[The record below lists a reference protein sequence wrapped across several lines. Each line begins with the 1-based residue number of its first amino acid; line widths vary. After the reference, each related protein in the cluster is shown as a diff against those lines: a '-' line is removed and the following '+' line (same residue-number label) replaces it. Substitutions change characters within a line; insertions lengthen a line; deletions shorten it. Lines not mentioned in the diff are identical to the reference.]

1 MIRSSKIWRSFSLV
15 VIFAFVLP
23 AQAQRGD
30 FEQIDF
36 TLAETRAEQYKGED
50 LYAVPILVHKL
61 TANLQTDVEKFR
73 AIYLWVCQNIKGD
86 YHLMVENDQ
95 MRRKLK
101 TDTLALMEWNAGFK
115 KEIFQILRKRKRTT
129 CSGYSYLI
137 KEMSELAGLECAI
150 VDGYGP
156 INKLKEYELAIPNHS
171 WNAVKLN
178 DKWYLCDAT
187 WAAGYTD
194 LTTYLFEF
202 DYDDQYWLM
211 PPEEFAKTH
220 QPEDPQWTLLPLAQN

>member
-1 MIRSSKIWRSFSLV
+1 MRKLLQII
-15 VIFAFVLP
+15 IFAFVVST
-23 AQAQRGD
+23 QAQRSD
-30 FEQIDF
+30 FDQVD
-36 TLAETRAEQYKGED
+36 LTRAEALARDHKGED
-50 LYAVPILVHKL
+50 LYALPILVHKL
-61 TANLQTDVEKFR
+61 TAPLATDVERFR

-86 YHLMVENDQ
+86 YPMMLENDK
-95 MRRKLK
+95 MRRKLH
-101 TDTLALMEWNAGFK
+101 TDSLALATWNNQFK
-115 KEIFQILRKRKRTT
+115 KEIFQILRKKKRTT

-137 KEMSELAGLECAI
+137 KEMAELAGIEAAI

-156 INKLKEYELAIPNHS
+156 INKLKIERLKIPNHS
-171 WNAVKLN
+171 WNAVKLD

-220 QPEDPQWTLLPLAQN
+220 QPEDPQWTLLPLVQN